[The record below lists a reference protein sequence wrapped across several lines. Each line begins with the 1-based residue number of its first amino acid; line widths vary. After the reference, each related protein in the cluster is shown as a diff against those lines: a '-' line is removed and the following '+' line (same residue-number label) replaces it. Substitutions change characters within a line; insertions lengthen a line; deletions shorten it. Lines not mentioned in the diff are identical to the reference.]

1 MKNYI
6 KEFMEDNDLKFDEEF
21 LTDITGDK
29 RFKIKDNYILIEVD
43 GNTDN
48 CVLRWL
54 LEGTQKVIKIT
65 PELLPCPFCGGESKL
80 IDTGYNV
87 FYVACN
93 NDECSMMCETP
104 TGYTKKEAIDLWNKR
119 YVPQD

>member
-6 KEFMEDNDLKFDEEF
+6 KEFMKDNDLKFDEEF

-65 PELLPCPFCGGESKL
+65 PELLPCPFCGGKAKL
-80 IDTGYNV
+80 DGAVNKV
-87 FYVACN
+87 FWIRCN
-93 NDECSMMCETP
+93 NKDCEVGCITCDFE
-104 TGYTKKEAIDLWNKR
+104 TKAEAIKAWNTR